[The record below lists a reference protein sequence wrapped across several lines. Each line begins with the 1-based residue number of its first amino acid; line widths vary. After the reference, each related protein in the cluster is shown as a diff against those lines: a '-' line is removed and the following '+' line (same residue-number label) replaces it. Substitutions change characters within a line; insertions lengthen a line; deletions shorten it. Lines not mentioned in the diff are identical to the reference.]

1 MDSPHVF
8 HLLST
13 KPQDVTKYGTRTTA
27 DISNFP
33 ALRGMAF
40 YRLLLNEKA
49 VREPHWHPNA
59 DELAYCLR
67 GQGIVTVFGNYGE
80 RGTFGI
86 SEGEMFYVP
95 SGYLHHIE
103 NMGKGDMELVLAFS
117 HEKPEDFGISAS
129 AGCMSDA
136 VLGNTW
142 GLKAKNFSR
151 IKRSPRNIL
160 IGKKKSVGKA
170 PEYAYFQSRYK
181 FNVEGANPL
190 LGGSGGSAIVA
201 RKNVWPVLENLSM
214 YSLRITNQ
222 GMREPHWHPQ
232 TAELGYVNRGRARMT
247 ILSPG
252 GEVDTYL
259 LNKGDVYFVPRGYP
273 HHIENVGKEELHFL
287 VFFDR
292 DTPGDIGFSAGIR
305 AYSNEALGA
314 TFNTDP
320 AVFEKLPDYH
330 EDLLIVSRVNP
341 VDK

>member
-13 KPQDVTKYGTRTTA
+13 KPQDITKYGTRTYA
-27 DISNFP
+27 DVSNFP
-33 ALRGMAF
+33 ALRGMAL
-40 YRLLLNEKA
+40 YRLLLNEKG

-59 DELAYCLR
+59 DELSYCVR
-67 GQGIVTVFGNYGE
+67 GEGLVTVFGNYGE
-80 RGTFGI
+80 RETFGI
-86 SEGEMFYVP
+86 SAGEMFYVP

-103 NMGKGDMELVLAFS
+103 NMGKEDMELILAFS
-117 HEKPEDFGISAS
+117 HGKPEDFGISAS
-129 AGCMSDA
+129 AGCMTDA

-142 GLKAKNFSR
+142 GLKARNFSR
-151 IKRSPRNIL
+151 IKRSPRNIV
-160 IGKKKSVGKA
+160 IGKKKSVGKT
-170 PEYAYFQSRYK
+170 PEYAYFQSKYK
-181 FNVEGANPL
+181 FSVETANPL
-190 LGGSGGSAIVA
+190 LGNSGGSAIVA
-201 RKNVWPVLENLSM
+201 RKNVWPVLESLSM

-259 LNKGDVYFVPRGYP
+259 LNKGDAYFVPIGYP

-287 VFFDR
+287 VFFNR
-292 DTPGDIGFSAGIR
+292 DSPGDIGFTGGFR
-305 AYSNEALGA
+305 AYSNEVLGA
-314 TFNTDP
+314 SFNADP
-320 AVFEKLPDYH
+320 DIFKMLPDYN

>member
-8 HLLST
+8 HLLSAE
-13 KPQDVTKYGTRTTA
+13 PQDVTKYGTRTYA
-27 DISNFP
+27 NISNFP
-33 ALRGMAF
+33 ALRGMAI
-40 YRLLLNEKA
+40 YRLLLSEKA

-67 GQGIVTVFGNYGE
+67 GNGLVTVFGNYSE
-80 RGTFGI
+80 RETFSI

-103 NMGKGDMELVLAFS
+103 NMGKGDMELILAFS
-117 HEKPEDFGISAS
+117 DEKPEDFGISAS

-160 IGKKKSVGKA
+160 IGKKKSAGKA

-190 LGGSGGSAIVA
+190 LGNQGGSAIVA
-201 RKNVWPVLENLSM
+201 RKNVWPALENLSM
-214 YSLRITNQ
+214 YSLRITDQ
-222 GMREPHWHPQ
+222 GMREPHWHPR
-232 TAELGYVNRGRARMT
+232 TAELGYVNRGKARMT

-252 GEVDTYL
+252 GKVDTYKL
-259 LNKGDVYFVPRGYP
+259 TDGDVYFVPRGYP
-273 HHIENVGKEELHFL
+273 HHIENIGKEEFHFL

-305 AYSNEALGA
+305 AYSNEVLGA

-320 AVFEKLPDYH
+320 SVFKMLPDYH

-341 VDK
+341 VDR